1 MERHELEEL
10 HYIAPIANLESI
22 ISRGLLSHRR
32 VSRLAAHQSIAL
44 ADVQAKRAAKRVP
57 GGRPLHEYVNLYICA
72 RNPMLYKRLAQ
83 RQNICVLRVSPAVLD
98 IDDVVITDMNAAS
111 DYVRFFPAPDGLNA
125 VERDRVFAEYWAH
138 PGDPFEYFRHS
149 AEKCAEVLV
158 PDRVDASNIRG
169 AYVCNADVRETID
182 GIGVDIDVEVN
193 RPIFFN
199 QA

>member
-72 RNPMLYKRLAQ
+72 RNP
-83 RQNICVLRVSPAVLD
+83 
-98 IDDVVITDMNAAS
+98 
-111 DYVRFFPAPDGLNA
+111 
-125 VERDRVFAEYWAH
+125 
-138 PGDPFEYFRHS
+138 
-149 AEKCAEVLV
+149 
-158 PDRVDASNIRG
+158 
-169 AYVCNADVRETID
+169 
-182 GIGVDIDVEVN
+182 
-193 RPIFFN
+193 IFFN